1 LSRREQIIT
10 AAMKLFAQKGYHA
23 TSMQEIAENS
33 GLAKGSLYNYFK
45 SKEEIAKSIFSYYY
59 DLLFEKISKIAED
72 DTLSAKEKFIKQL
85 EVQIREFY
93 NHKDFIHMQMTEQAV
108 KVNDDVHKLVFRI
121 RAETLNWYS
130 NAIIDIYGES
140 VKNFALDFATML
152 NGMLKEYLFYIAI
165 DKKEINL
172 DKLAPFL
179 IKRLDAI
186 VQSLTDKETPLLTDE
201 VMKDYIDIGKIS
213 KEKVRKQIIRQIDE
227 MIEKLEDESNKN
239 HVVSSDVIHSLNTLK
254 QEFSTNEQEVRKF
267 IVEAL
272 LLYLQNWQHS
282 DLTRFVKGL
291 KAKMD
296 VYFTN

>member
-1 LSRREQIIT
+1 LSRKTQIIK
-10 AAMKLFAQKGYHA
+10 AAMKLFAQKGYQA

-45 SKEEIAKSIFSYYY
+45 SKEEIAISIFKYYY

-72 DTLSAKEKFIKQL
+72 DALSAKEKLLKQL
-85 EVQIREFY
+85 EVQIHEFY

-108 KVNDDVHKLVFRI
+108 KVNDDVHKLVFCI
-121 RAETLNWYS
+121 RAETLSRYS

-179 IKRLDAI
+179 IKRLDAM

-201 VMKDYIDIGKIS
+201 VMKDYIDIGKTS
-213 KEKVRKQIIRQIDE
+213 KENVRKQIIRHIDE
-227 MIEKLEDESNKN
+227 MIAKLEDERDKN
-239 HVVSSDVIHSLNTLK
+239 YSDVIDSLNTLK
-254 QEFSTNEQEVRKF
+254 QEFSRNEQEVRKF

-272 LLYLQNWQHS
+272 LLYLQNLQHI

>member
-1 LSRREQIIT
+1 MSRRKQIIT

-45 SKEEIAKSIFSYYY
+45 SKEEIAMSIFSYYY

-72 DTLSAKEKFIKQL
+72 DTLSVKEKFMKQL

-93 NHKDFIHMQMTEQAV
+93 NHKDFIRMQMTEQAV

-121 RAETLNWYS
+121 RAETLSRYS

-140 VKNFALDFATML
+140 VKNFALDLATML

-179 IKRLDAI
+179 IKRLDAM

-201 VMKDYIDIGKIS
+201 MMKDYIDIGKIS

-227 MIEKLEDESNKN
+227 MIEKLEDESDKN
-239 HVVSSDVIHSLNTLK
+239 HVVSSDVIHSLTTLK
-254 QEFSTNEQEVRKF
+254 QEFSRNEQEVRKF

-272 LLYLQNWQHS
+272 LLYLQNLEHS

>member
-1 LSRREQIIT
+1 LSRRKQIIT

-45 SKEEIAKSIFSYYY
+45 SKEEIVMSIFSYYY

-72 DTLSAKEKFIKQL
+72 DTLSVKEKFIKQL

-93 NHKDFIHMQMTEQAV
+93 NHKDFIRMQMTEQAV

-121 RAETLNWYS
+121 RAETLSRYS

-140 VKNFALDFATML
+140 VKNFALDLATML

-179 IKRLDAI
+179 IKRLDAM

-201 VMKDYIDIGKIS
+201 VMKDYIDIGKTS
-213 KEKVRKQIIRQIDE
+213 KEKVRKQIIRYIDE
-227 MIEKLEDESNKN
+227 MIEKLEDERDKN
-239 HVVSSDVIHSLNTLK
+239 NVVSRDVIHSLNTLK
-254 QEFSTNEQEVRKF
+254 QEFSRNEQEVRKF

-272 LLYLQNWQHS
+272 LLYLQNLQHI

>member
-1 LSRREQIIT
+1 MSRKTQIIK
-10 AAMKLFAQKGYHA
+10 AAMKLFAQKGYQA

-45 SKEEIAKSIFSYYY
+45 SKEEIAISIFKYYY

-72 DTLSAKEKFIKQL
+72 DALSAKEKLLKQL
-85 EVQIREFY
+85 EVQIHEFY

-108 KVNDDVHKLVFRI
+108 KVNDDVHKLVFCI
-121 RAETLNWYS
+121 RAETLSRYS

-179 IKRLDAI
+179 IKRLDAM

-201 VMKDYIDIGKIS
+201 VMKDYIDIGKTS
-213 KEKVRKQIIRQIDE
+213 KENVRKQIIRHIDE
-227 MIEKLEDESNKN
+227 MIAKLEDERDKN
-239 HVVSSDVIHSLNTLK
+239 YSDVIDSLNTLK
-254 QEFSTNEQEVRKF
+254 QEFSRNEQEVRKF

-272 LLYLQNWQHS
+272 LLYLQNLQHI